1 MVAGS
6 EHVFRKVNIAVPP
19 AVSRP
24 GTGRI
29 EVGKIFAVDGT
40 AQRSLFIA
48 DASAMFTPMLR
59 QALSDAGLNPVALD
73 STPADDKPPPGVDFI
88 LDTEIE
94 TIAVNKMYGADE
106 TVHGQYF
113 DMKARVVVKYRLRNR
128 GGKILSEGE
137 ASGVEKEPPD
147 PVGKEVFLPLE
158 TEPVESLSVALS
170 RALGKLI
177 LQLKQSNAFPAPATE
192 PPPIK

>member
-6 EHVFRKVNIAVPP
+6 EHVFNKVSIAVPP
-19 AVSRP
+19 TVSGP

-29 EVGKIFAVDGT
+29 EVGKIFGADGST
-40 AQRSLFIA
+40 QRSLSIA

-73 STPADDKPPPGVDFI
+73 SNPANGKPPPGVDFI
-88 LDTEIE
+88 LDSEIK
-94 TIAVNKMYGADE
+94 TLAVNKMYGANE

-113 DMKARVVVKYRLRNR
+113 DMKARVVVKYRFRNR
-128 GGKILSEGE
+128 DGKTLAEGE
-137 ASGVEKEPPD
+137 VSGVEKEPPA

-158 TEPVESLSVALS
+158 TEPGESLSVALS

-177 LQLKQSNAFPAPATE
+177 LLLKESNAFPTLAPT
-192 PPPIK
+192 PSPTK